1 MVEQRETTEDLLMKA
16 TTLAS
21 TFASW
26 HDKKNEVDDSVVS
39 PLSIYNAGLLLYE
52 TKLTHKTHYYD
63 ALSQAFQQLL
73 QNLNNDYLENVIF
86 HELNT
91 ALNMMLES
99 SIKSTSRI
107 KNSSNSS
114 DDQALLRSVSAM
126 CGIYDALLLDSTHQE
141 RVEKLPNHQSLL
153 RFAFNVDVCKKLVIY
168 YDSLIEDETSKN
180 GLDETSKTKQTCI
193 LSLMSSLLLHGL
205 ILNSS
210 SQRIN
215 IGQLP
220 CTFSTEDEAIEYVMG
235 VIQTITDQSEISY
248 CLGDTIAWQEKQLGQ
263 HQHKSI
269 LDAAT
274 NLFSMEVSTQ
284 KEYLISVLQAAPKS
298 SQRDELK
305 AKSKNS
311 NTASNSAHSNTIT
324 TKRDSNHSKVSAMER
339 NIQQVHTIFPHI
351 GEGFIEAALACY
363 NHNIEETSNA
373 LMEGEINPASL
384 HPRLRVLDKSLPARR
399 KETKETYSTFGRPNN
414 NNTNGEL
421 DKEDEEARAIQK
433 ARIQELIAAQE
444 DEAYKLGVAMATN
457 DAEYNDD
464 YDDQYDGMGDDI
476 GGADSGLYDTDFDS
490 IRAYN
495 KVAKEMESDRVF
507 WEENQNTNRS
517 NKSISKS
524 RGKGEGNDSVEDI
537 DDDDKNNDQVGQK
550 KFRGPDKGKGGR
562 AIGPDGR
569 YLPHPKSRKKGGKVV
584 SQNNATND
592 ETSKDKKST
601 DEKNNDQ
608 LSKIQKRRKNDNK
621 SKIGNHHRKE
631 RSLKKT
637 GM

>member
-1 MVEQRETTEDLLMKA
+1 MVMI
-16 TTLAS
+16 
-21 TFASW
+21 F
-26 HDKKNEVDDSVVS
+26 
-39 PLSIYNAGLLLYE
+39 LLL
-52 TKLTHKTHYYD
+52 
-63 ALSQAFQQLL
+63 
-73 QNLNNDYLENVIF
+73 V
-86 HELNT
+86 
-91 ALNMMLES
+91 
-99 SIKSTSRI
+99 R
-107 KNSSNSS
+107 
-114 DDQALLRSVSAM
+114 
-126 CGIYDALLLDSTHQE
+126 
-141 RVEKLPNHQSLL
+141 
-153 RFAFNVDVCKKLVIY
+153 
-168 YDSLIEDETSKN
+168 N
-180 GLDETSKTKQTCI
+180 GD
-193 LSLMSSLLLHGL
+193 
-205 ILNSS
+205 
-210 SQRIN
+210 
-215 IGQLP
+215 
-220 CTFSTEDEAIEYVMG
+220 
-235 VIQTITDQSEISY
+235 
-248 CLGDTIAWQEKQLGQ
+248 
-263 HQHKSI
+263 
-269 LDAAT
+269 
-274 NLFSMEVSTQ
+274 
-284 KEYLISVLQAAPKS
+284 
-298 SQRDELK
+298 
-305 AKSKNS
+305 
-311 NTASNSAHSNTIT
+311 
-324 TKRDSNHSKVSAMER
+324 
-339 NIQQVHTIFPHI
+339 
-351 GEGFIEAALACY
+351 
-363 NHNIEETSNA
+363 
-373 LMEGEINPASL
+373 
-384 HPRLRVLDKSLPARR
+384 
-399 KETKETYSTFGRPNN
+399 
-414 NNTNGEL
+414 TNGEL